1 MYLLKISKA
10 WNDDG
15 EIGLTVEQEILFS
28 TEKKANDHLLNVS
41 KNKGR
46 CLSCQEN
53 NLMRVA
59 LIYKSCKDYP
69 QHWAA
74 ALKALSLENKKV
86 CIRTLAKLKA
96 VA

>member
-46 CLSCQEN
+46 CITIVKYFIDSEK
-53 NLMRVA
+53 RPEV
-59 LIYKSCKDYP
+59 
-69 QHWAA
+69 
-74 ALKALSLENKKV
+74 
-86 CIRTLAKLKA
+86 IRDEWWCE
-96 VA
+96 